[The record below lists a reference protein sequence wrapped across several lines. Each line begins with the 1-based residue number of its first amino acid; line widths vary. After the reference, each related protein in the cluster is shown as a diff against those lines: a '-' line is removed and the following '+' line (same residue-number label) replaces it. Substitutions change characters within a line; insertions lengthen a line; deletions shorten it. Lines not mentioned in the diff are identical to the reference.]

1 MGQLLSNLA
10 IGSLVKLNEN
20 GQAKKFIVLDKDHYG
35 TGTGVTLIRKDSF
48 TPTAWNAASTSYQNH
63 YMGCTLDNI
72 CDGIWPL
79 KLDPEIRECMV
90 PVPIV
95 VAEGNGVTTLH
106 TIYRKGFALS
116 CTEVGVSGWQTEGKL
131 FSYFSDN
138 NKRICYVDETSC
150 ATRWGLR
157 SPRSSAAGA
166 YRITGDGTVDLNYV
180 YNPYFAARP
189 AFNLKSSIVVSS
201 AKDKD
206 GCYTVESLPI
216 VGGGA
221 YVKQNGVWTRAV

>member
-48 TPTAWNAASTSYQNH
+48 TPTAWNAASTDYQNH

-116 CTEVGVSGWQTEGKL
+116 CTEVGVSGWRTEGKL

-150 ATRWGLR
+150 ATNWGLR
-157 SPRSSAAGA
+157 SPNSSATNA
-166 YRITGDGTVDLNYV
+166 YGIRDGGTVYNSYGV
-180 YNPYFAARP
+180 YYPYFAARP
-189 AFNLKSSIVVSS
+189 ALYLQSQILVSVDTDEEE
-201 AKDKD
+201 KKLED
-206 GCYTVESLPI
+206 YTELELLGELQRRVP
-216 VGGGA
+216 
-221 YVKQNGVWTRAV
+221 R